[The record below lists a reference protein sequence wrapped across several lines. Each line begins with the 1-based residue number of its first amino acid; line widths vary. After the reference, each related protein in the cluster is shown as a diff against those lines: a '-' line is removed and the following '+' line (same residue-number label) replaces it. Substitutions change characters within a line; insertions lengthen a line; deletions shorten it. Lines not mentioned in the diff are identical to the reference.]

1 MRVSKLLSI
10 NTTKINKELSDLNA
24 FADDPIEFGTV
35 ASPVSDIYRE
45 LNGSTLSSRQ
55 QHGVEL
61 LSLLRHAEEEKLSIK
76 EELIILT
83 RYLHQQSQAIRGS
96 IQTLIMS
103 DSD

>member
-76 EELIILT
+76 EKLTILT
-83 RYLHQQSQAIRGS
+83 RYLSAESSH
-96 IQTLIMS
+96 
-103 DSD
+103 

>member
-61 LSLLRHAEEEKLSIK
+61 LSLLRHAEKKKLSLK
-76 EELIILT
+76 EELTISA
-83 RYLHQQSQAIRGS
+83 RYLHQQSQAIRES
-96 IQTLIMS
+96 IQILSMP
-103 DSD
+103 DSN